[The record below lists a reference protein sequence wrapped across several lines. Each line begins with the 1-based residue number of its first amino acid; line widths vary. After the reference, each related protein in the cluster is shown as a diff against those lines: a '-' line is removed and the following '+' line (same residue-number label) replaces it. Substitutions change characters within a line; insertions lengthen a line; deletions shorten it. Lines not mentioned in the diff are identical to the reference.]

1 MISKDFNILLED
13 EATFGEVFEL
23 KKIINIDDNILHG
36 IFKCSNVAYGYYSKE
51 KDDDSL
57 YIEDDNIAEVELN
70 ALIDLDKKIVKS
82 SIVRKCSFHKF
93 ENYKLYTI
101 IEKYYNS
108 NEING
113 AMLKVYI
120 N

>member
-1 MISKDFNILLED
+1 M
-13 EATFGEVFEL
+13 
-23 KKIINIDDNILHG
+23 
-36 IFKCSNVAYGYYSKE
+36 
-51 KDDDSL
+51 
-57 YIEDDNIAEVELN
+57 
-70 ALIDLDKKIVKS
+70 LIDLDKKIVKS

-93 ENYKLYTI
+93 ENYKIYTI

-120 N
+120 D